1 MANERT
7 ALVLGGG
14 GARAA
19 YQVGVLLAI
28 RELLGP
34 HQQNPFPIVCGA
46 SAGAVNAATLA
57 CYSANFSAAVD
68 ALADVWRNMH
78 AGQIYRAD
86 PLGIGSTVLKWLGAL
101 LIGWAVKRSPRS
113 LLDNQPLRRLLEE
126 RLDFARIERSIKRGT
141 LYAASITASGYVSGH
156 SVSFFQAHPEVQ
168 TWRRAQRAGC
178 RTALTVDHLLA
189 SSAIPFIFPAVHLN
203 REYFGDGSMRQL
215 APISPAIHL
224 GAEKVLIIGVAQIN
238 ESFLRQSSRR
248 YPTPAQIA
256 GHVLSSLFLDG
267 LAVDAERMER
277 INRTLSLIPHALHSG
292 PELGLRPLR
301 SLIISPSER
310 LDYLAASHAH
320 TLPWPVRTLLHT
332 FGAMNRRGGAL
343 TSYLLFEKAYTEK
356 LIELGYKDAM
366 TRNEDLKAF
375 LDG

>member
-1 MANERT
+1 MPNERT

-19 YQVGVLLAI
+19 YQVGVLQAI
-28 RELLGP
+28 RDLLGP
-34 HQQNPFPIVCGA
+34 RHPNPFPIVCGA

-57 CYSANFSAAVD
+57 CYSANFSVAVD

-78 AGQIYRAD
+78 ADQIYRAD
-86 PLGIGSTVLKWLGAL
+86 ALGIGSTALKWLAAL
-101 LIGWAVKRSPRS
+101 LLGWALKRSPRS

-126 RLDFARIERSIKRGT
+126 RLDFTRIARSIDRGT

-178 RTALTVDHLLA
+178 RTELTVDHLLA

-215 APISPAIHL
+215 APVSPAIHL
-224 GAEKVLIIGVAQIN
+224 GARKVLIIGVAQTVD
-238 ESFLRQSSRR
+238 SLPRQSSRR
-248 YPTPAQIA
+248 YPTPAQII
-256 GHVLSSLFLDG
+256 GHVLSSIFLDG
-267 LAVDAERMER
+267 LAIDAERIER
-277 INRTLSLIPHALHSG
+277 VNRTLALIPHERNSESA
-292 PELGLRPLR
+292 LGLRPLR

-310 LDYLAASHAH
+310 LDYLAARNAHA
-320 TLPWPVRTLLHT
+320 LPWPVRTLLHSL
-332 FGAMNRRGGAL
+332 GAMNRRGGAL
-343 TSYLLFEKAYTEK
+343 TSYLLFEKAYTET
-356 LIELGYKDAM
+356 LIALGYKDAM
-366 TRNEDLKAF
+366 DRVDDLKAF
-375 LDG
+375 FDA